1 MSDLIWHYTSENTLI
16 QLLGRKDCK
25 DVNYLYASHYKF
37 CNDSKE
43 IILGLNIVK
52 RLFSGDKNEI
62 INEKLKKIGKE
73 KLEMICN
80 NLSIIILRTYP

>member
-43 IILGLNIVK
+43 IILGLNSQKIV
-52 RLFSGDKNEI
+52 
-62 INEKLKKIGKE
+62 
-73 KLEMICN
+73 
-80 NLSIIILRTYP
+80 